1 MGTCKLWAGDRREA
15 VIGYRS
21 MGAKASSGGDGL
33 SNYPADCPGCGGLGG
48 SGGQRAGIGIGTGTP
63 SLPGEGWPREASIW
77 GRATSWCARGAAGGL
92 PGWGLFY
99 LRDSKGAASP
109 SPPASPPSRRTA
121 VRSPTPPQLSGL
133 GGCSPAAGTCSPRQR
148 RTEKLERVPTI
159 RL

>member
-1 MGTCKLWAGDRREA
+1 MGTCKLWAGDRRES

-21 MGAKASSGGDGL
+21 MGAKASSSGDGL
-33 SNYPADCPGCGGLGG
+33 SNYPAGCPGCGGGSRRTAGVDRHRDRDPLPARGRVAQGRFHLGPG
-48 SGGQRAGIGIGTGTP
+48 DVVVRAGRSRRI
-63 SLPGEGWPREASIW
+63 
-77 GRATSWCARGAAGGL
+77 AR
-92 PGWGLFY
+92 WGLFY

-133 GGCSPAAGTCSPRQR
+133 GGCSPATGTCSPRQR